1 MSLIFTKMNKD
12 LERVVEIPEGVEVSV
27 NENEFTIKGNGKEM
41 VRSFDLGKVGAEVKD
56 GKIILTAKGA
66 TRRESTMIGTAWA
79 HLKNIIKGI
88 NEEFVYELE
97 VCNVHF
103 PMNVKMEGNKITIKS
118 FLGETT
124 ERVAKILPN
133 AKSKEVFL
141 TRGKRSAEKALLVL
155 ETPSSDAAIKEAFTL
170 FPDKAE
176 EIRQSRSPQN
186 GKTCTMCGDFCA
198 MTRGYT
204 LFKDDMKGDKRGRES

>member
-1 MSLIFTKMNKD
+1 MNKD
-12 LERVVEIPEGVEVSV
+12 LERAIEIPEGVEVSI
-27 NENEFTIKGNGKEM
+27 NENEFTIKGSGKEV

-56 GKIILTAKGA
+56 GKIILSAKGA
-66 TRRESTMIGTAWA
+66 TRRESTMIGTTWA

-124 ERVAKILPN
+124 ERVAKILPD
-133 AKSKEVFL
+133 AKVEINGTKITVSSNNIEAAGQTAANL
-141 TRGKRSAEKALLVL
+141 EKA
-155 ETPSSDAAIKEAFTL
+155 
-170 FPDKAE
+170 
-176 EIRQSRSPQN
+176 
-186 GKTCTMCGDFCA
+186 
-198 MTRGYT
+198 TRLT
-204 LFKDDMKGDKRGRES
+204 GRDRRIFQDGIFITTKPGRVI